1 MEIIAEKVTLKNFN
15 TFKTQISNEL
25 KSLKKIIEHTSTD
38 SEKNIEEI
46 EINVTNILSN
56 IEEKESEISAI
67 LDNIL
72 EYSTQASKK
81 LEEIKISFSE
91 INDTKT
97 ELDNTLKET
106 NDYKE
111 SLFGQKEHIDKSV
124 IEVEEKIEVINTFLE
139 TSKEL
144 PTQLDTIQELLNE
157 SKEIH
162 ETINNLK
169 THSVNK
175 KSDIDNLYRE
185 IYGEDILNDDTKE
198 EEHIDGLK
206 DKLKSTYI
214 KLSEDIKSLDTIL
227 DTNIKNNKTAFE
239 KLLTTSQEKFE
250 DVKITLDSLLPGAMS
265 AGLSSAYEDKTL
277 REEESKK
284 SLERSFGLSIIGLVL
299 VSLIPILVDIY
310 LLVKTNAT
318 LVQVIKDTPNLIIS
332 IFPIYV
338 PILWYAYSSNKKLN
352 LSKRL
357 IEEYTH
363 KASLG
368 KTFEGLSTQIETLQ
382 QDDIRDELRSRLL
395 FNLLSASAENPGE
408 LIKDYQKS
416 DHPIM
421 EAVENNP
428 ITKILSK
435 KSNNIDK
442 ETSKEEIKHES
453 K

>member
-1 MEIIAEKVTLKNFN
+1 MLSEKVTLTTFN
-15 TFKTQISNEL
+15 TFKKQIL
-25 KSLKKIIEHTSTD
+25 KEIESLKETIAHTSTE
-38 SEKNIEEI
+38 SENNIKEI
-46 EINVTNILSN
+46 EVNVVNILSL
-56 IEEKESEISAI
+56 IKEKESEITTN
-67 LDNIL
+67 LENIE
-72 EYSTQASKK
+72 EYSTHASEASEKIK
-81 LEEIKISFSE
+81 NHFIEIDKTKIQ
-91 INDTKT
+91 
-97 ELDNTLKET
+97 LDNTLNET

-111 SLFGQKEHIDKSV
+111 SLFTQKENIDKSV
-124 IEVEEKIEVINTFLE
+124 IEVEEKIELINTFLE

-169 THSVNK
+169 THSLNK
-175 KSDIDNLYRE
+175 KSDIDKLYNE
-185 IYGEDILNDDTKE
+185 IYGEDILDDSTE
-198 EEHIDGLK
+198 EKEHIDGLR
-206 DKLKSTYI
+206 DKLKSTYTD
-214 KLSEDIKSLDTIL
+214 LSEDIKKLDTIL
-227 DTNIKNNKTAFE
+227 ESNIEENKTIFE
-239 KLLTTSQEKFE
+239 KLVTTSKEKFE
-250 DVKITLDSLLPGAMS
+250 EVKTTLDSLLPGAMS
-265 AGLSSAYEDKTL
+265 AGLSSAYEEKTL

-284 SLERSFGLSIIGLVL
+284 SLEKRFGWSIIGLVI
-299 VSLIPILVDIY
+299 VSLIPIIVDIY

-395 FNLLSASAENPGE
+395 FNLLNASAENPGE

-428 ITKILSK
+428 ITQIFSK
-435 KSNNIDK
+435 K
-442 ETSKEEIKHES
+442 TSKEELKNES